1 MENPWQE
8 FIKSLDEFSFTEYG
22 DFKREVDY
30 HMRRLVD
37 TASPHV
43 NTNQAHEIVKLRN
56 EYLWHDHEDDEIEPM
71 KRHLRKRIEEIS
83 LIH

>member
-1 MENPWQE
+1 MDTPWQE

-30 HMRRLVD
+30 HLRRLVE
-37 TASPHV
+37 TAPPM
-43 NTNQAHEIVKLRN
+43 NQNQAHEIARLRD
-56 EYLWHDHEDDEIEPM
+56 EYLWHDHEDTEIEDI
-71 KRHLRKRIEEIS
+71 KRHLRKRIHEIS